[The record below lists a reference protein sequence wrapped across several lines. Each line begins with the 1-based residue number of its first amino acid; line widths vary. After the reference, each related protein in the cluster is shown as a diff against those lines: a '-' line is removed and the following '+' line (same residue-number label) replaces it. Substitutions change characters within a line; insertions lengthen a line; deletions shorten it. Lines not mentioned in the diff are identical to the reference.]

1 MPHRD
6 TPTSAASELAAIVS
20 TLMKS
25 SLQPSSLPTY
35 KRAWKLYNQFLY
47 STFSG
52 VSMALPISP
61 PNLALFI
68 AYLFDNH
75 YAPSTVTT
83 YVSALGYSHKLSGF
97 PDPSRVFFIMQMLK
111 GYSKL
116 GARLDSRLPI
126 TLPILHKIIQAA
138 SRFSCSKYQICQ
150 FQAMCSIAFYAFL
163 RVGEMTSTTRQGPQ
177 PLQIHQVVKLVNDSN
192 DIVSLKLTFYDFKHC
207 YNKPPFSI
215 FINRAC
221 AFCPV
226 QLLLEYLSMRGHK
239 PGPLFVT
246 SQGCPVSRTTFTD
259 QLSLALKFC
268 GLNPARYKGH
278 SFRIGAASY
287 AADRGLS
294 DTQIRVLGRWRSNA
308 FHRYI
313 RIPSVS
319 T

>member
-1 MPHRD
+1 MSHRD
-6 TPTSAASELAAIVS
+6 SPQSAASELAAIVS

-35 KRAWKLYNQFLY
+35 KRAWKLYNQFLH
-47 STFSG
+47 STFHG
-52 VSMALPISP
+52 VSTALPIPP
-61 PNLALFI
+61 PNLALFV

-75 YAPSTVTT
+75 YAPSTVST
-83 YVSALGYSHKLSGF
+83 YVSALGYSHKLAGF
-97 PDPSRVFFIMQMLK
+97 PDPSQAFFIIQMLK

-126 TLPILHKIIQAA
+126 TLPILHKIIAAA

-163 RVGEMTSTTRQGPQ
+163 RVGEMTYTNRHGPR
-177 PLQIHQVVKLVNDSN
+177 PLQIHQVVKLVNSSN
-192 DIVSLKLTFYDFKHC
+192 SIVSLKLTFQDFKHS
-207 YNKPPFSI
+207 YNQPPFSI
-215 FINRAC
+215 VITRAPT
-221 AFCPV
+221 FRPV
-226 QLLLEYLSMRGHK
+226 QLMLDYLTLRGYK
-239 PGPLFVT
+239 PGPLFMT
-246 SQGCPVSRTTFTD
+246 SHGHPVSRTTFTD

-278 SFRIGAASY
+278 SFRIGAASH

-294 DTQIRVLGRWRSNA
+294 DTQIRVLVRWRSNA

-313 RIPSVS
+313 RIPLVS
-319 T
+319 S